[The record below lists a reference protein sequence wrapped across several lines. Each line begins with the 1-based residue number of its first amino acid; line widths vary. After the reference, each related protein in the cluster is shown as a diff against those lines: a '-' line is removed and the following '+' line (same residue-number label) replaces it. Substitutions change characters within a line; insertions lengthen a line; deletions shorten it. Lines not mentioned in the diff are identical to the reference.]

1 METRYHGIKPI
12 ARGQNKGKIP
22 VGKRAR
28 SWEEIIKREDN
39 TFLMYGFY
47 QHGEEFITWMKNKKT
62 GGVGVRVRNHGHQ
75 SGYRFLERVMP
86 HGLEF
91 NVNQNSHHTV
101 SVHATDNY
109 AARHIISAVHHYDC
123 LDSYYIPDHNDYRY
137 GGEKVDQS
145 LMFFH
150 VGNKQWRIAKWSTI
164 FDRPRL
170 LVDKAK
176 KKEYREVIEK
186 FYDDFVTYVPML
198 HDQTDH
204 GTASRA
210 SMKIYDNV
218 TKGGQQYRYRGVMEG
233 VYGDEYRF
241 DFMTILLHEMFE
253 HGAGYWDGD
262 KRRWIKPTAMTV
274 TRQEFRARFN
284 RWINSFCQFS
294 EWVTTRTKY
303 VGTNQEKTIEMWR
316 GKA

>member
-1 METRYHGIKPI
+1 MKTRYDGIKPI

-28 SWEEIIKREDN
+28 PYEQIIKREDA

-109 AARHIISAVHHYDC
+109 AARHISTGVHHYDC
-123 LDSYYIPDHNDYRY
+123 LDSYYIPDHNDFKY
-137 GGEKVDQS
+137 GGEDADQS

-150 VGNKQWRIAKWSTI
+150 VDNKQWRIAKWSTI

-176 KKEYREVIEK
+176 KKEYREIIEK

-198 HDQTDH
+198 HDQTDYV
-204 GTASRA
+204 TANRA
-210 SMKIYDNV
+210 RVNIYQ
-218 TKGGQQYRYRGVMEG
+218 TLRSKYPIYRGVMEG
-233 VYGDEYRF
+233 IHGDEYRF
-241 DFMTILLHEMFE
+241 DFMTILLYEMFE

-262 KRRWIKPTAMTV
+262 RRRWIKPTAMTV
-274 TRQEFRARFN
+274 TRKEFRARFN
-284 RWINSFCQFS
+284 RWINSYCEFS
-294 EWVTTRTKY
+294 EWVTTETKY
-303 VGTNQEKTIEMWR
+303 VRTNQEKTTVIFR
-316 GKA
+316 GKS